1 MGEGRDDWR
10 YRVHVEHWNGYVNI
24 FFDSLEDAKRY
35 QERMLKKEY
44 VTSDVISE
52 EPKPE
57 GSSQSSERFKD
68 EIV

>member
-1 MGEGRDDWR
+1 MGEGRHYWR
-10 YRVHVEHWNGYVNI
+10 YRVHVDYWDGYVNI

-35 QERMLKKEY
+35 QESVLKKEY
-44 VTSDVISE
+44 VTSATVSE
-52 EPKPE
+52 EPKPP